1 MNAKITSIGIYL
13 PEKEVTN
20 LYFEKIL
27 DTSDEW
33 IRERTGIVKRYFSA
47 SDEFTGDMCVKAA
60 RNLSDHYHKNL
71 SDVDFIIV
79 ATTTPEHS
87 MPNVA
92 SQIQARLG
100 INSGCGVMD
109 IDTACSG
116 FCYALL
122 TAQGLIKSGMCRKVL
137 VFGADTMS
145 KIIDFTDRSSC
156 ILFGDG
162 AGCVLVEASEEN
174 YIFRGMTGTDGSY
187 GKDLYVS
194 SHATMLNDT
203 SIEANG
209 KLHQNG
215 RAVYRWAV
223 TTLTGGLAKLAEK
236 NGRTLRDVD
245 YFIPHSA
252 NYRMLESV
260 FSSLDIP
267 LEKCVDSVRSCGN
280 TCAAS
285 IPLAW
290 YSGLKDG
297 RIKPGDQ
304 LMLIGFGGGFT
315 YAGLCLE
322 NQIPAISQ

>member
-33 IRERTGIVKRYFSA
+33 IRERTGITKRYFSA
-47 SDEFTGDMCVKAA
+47 DNEFTGDMCVKAA
-60 RNLSDHYHKNL
+60 ENLIEHYHKDL

-92 SQIQARLG
+92 SQVQVRLG
-100 INSGCGVMD
+100 INQGAGVMD

-116 FCYALL
+116 FCYGLI
-122 TAQGLIKSGMCRKVL
+122 TAQGLIASGACRKIL

-145 KIIDFTDRSSC
+145 KICDFTDRSSC

-162 AGCVLVEASEEN
+162 AGCVLVEASEKN
-174 YIFRGMTGTDGSY
+174 YVFNSMTGTDGSY

-194 SHATMLNDT
+194 TRATHLNGRD
-203 SIEANG
+203 IEANG

-223 TTLTGGLAKLAEK
+223 TTLTRGLACLAEK
-236 NGRTLRDVD
+236 NGKTLRDID

-260 FSSLDIP
+260 FTSLDVPMEDCI
-267 LEKCVDSVRSCGN
+267 DSVRECGN

-290 YSGLKDG
+290 YKGLHDG
-297 RIKPGDQ
+297 RIKVGDQ

-315 YAGLCLE
+315 YAGLCIE
-322 NQIPAISQ
+322 NRIERP

>member
-20 LYFEKIL
+20 RYFEKIL

-47 SDEFTGDMCVKAA
+47 DNEFTGDMCVKAA
-60 RNLSDHYHKNL
+60 RNLAETYHKDL

-92 SQIQARLG
+92 SQVQTRLG
-100 INSGCGVMD
+100 INLHCGVMD

-122 TAQGLIKSGMCRKVL
+122 AAQGLIASGACRKIL

-145 KIIDFTDRSSC
+145 KILDFTDRSSC

-162 AGCVLVEASEEN
+162 AGCVLMEASGEN
-174 YIFRGMTGTDGSY
+174 YVFRGMTGTDGSY

-194 SHATMLNDT
+194 TRAAQLNGVD
-203 SIEANG
+203 IENNG

-223 TTLTGGLAKLAEK
+223 TTLTNGLALLAEK
-236 NGRTLRDVD
+236 NGKTLRDID

-260 FSSLDIP
+260 FTSLDVP
-267 LEKCVDSVRSCGN
+267 LEDCVDSVRECGN

-290 YSGLKDG
+290 YKGLQDG
-297 RIKPGDQ
+297 RIKIGDQ

-315 YAGLCLE
+315 YAGLCVE
-322 NQIPAISQ
+322 NRIEKK